1 MKIFKRLCCLALI
14 LLLSGYLNNCSSSS
28 ESKPKKQVV
37 SFADVWF
44 SDGIDNDQ
52 DGYYSYL
59 RLNFDLDVSTGSTDL
74 FVQVYWRFTDP
85 LDTAGY
91 WTYMESTVFSIN
103 GSTSDDAVYISVGSP
118 NDELTEDSYDFM
130 IWVYQESDPDNPI
143 LELASYNDDN
153 FDNALTN
160 IQIEESI
167 TDAALT
173 IYDSYW
179 DDVVDNDEDGYAS
192 QANLV
197 VDVDVNL
204 GVTTYVYLVIYQK
217 SYSSSS
223 YSLLAVTETFPISG
237 TNSTDAVSMTIDDF
251 PHGLY
256 DFKIDVY
263 YDVGYYVED
272 TDDASTNSDLND
284 VQLELA
290 AEDIAPLGMWM
301 YYDDSY
307 LEDALSSDLPSYFA
321 VRFNQPSGAVTC
333 SVREIYLYVTSRD
346 TTASYANF
354 KIWSSTINNLPST
367 YLYDGTT
374 NVYIAYDGNNY
385 YPVNVDV
392 SANDVF
398 YVGYYMTYGFG
409 FYLGADSS
417 SPDARSYF
425 RNSSTINWRMNLLDD
440 FCIRAYVEYTTGK
453 NKNSLVTHGEWIDV
467 SVKN

>member
-1 MKIFKRLCCLALI
+1 MKIFKRLCCFVLI
-14 LLLSGYLNNCSSSS
+14 LLLAMYFNNCSSSS

-44 SDGIDNDQ
+44 SNAVDNDS

-59 RLNFDLDVSTGSTDL
+59 RLNFDLDVSSGSADL
-74 FVQVYWRFTDP
+74 FVQIYWRFTDP

-91 WTYMESTVFSIN
+91 WNYMESTVFSIN
-103 GSTSDDAVYISVGSP
+103 GTTSDDAVYISVGLP
-118 NDELTEDSYDFM
+118 NDELPEWSYDFW
-130 IWVYQESDPDNPI
+130 ILVYKESDPENPI
-143 LELASYNDDN
+143 LEMASYNDDN
-153 FDNALTN
+153 YGDVLTD
-160 IQIEESI
+160 IPIEESI

-173 IYDSYW
+173 IYDAYW
-179 DDVVDNDEDGYAS
+179 DEVIDNDEDGYAS
-192 QANLV
+192 QADLV

-204 GVTTYVYLVIYQK
+204 GVTTYVYLVISQK
-217 SYSSSS
+217 SYSSST
-223 YSLLAVTETFPISG
+223 YSLLAVTETFTITGANPA
-237 TNSTDAVSMTIDDF
+237 DAVAIFIDNF

-256 DFKIDVY
+256 DFKIDAY
-263 YDVGYYVED
+263 YDVGSYIED

-284 VQLELA
+284 VQLELSG
-290 AEDIAPLGMWM
+290 EDEAPLGTWLS
-301 YYDDSY
+301 YDDSY

-321 VRFNQPSGAVTC
+321 VRFDKPAGTVTC

-354 KIWSSTINNLPST
+354 KIWSATINNMPST

-385 YPVNVDV
+385 YPVDVDI

-398 YVGYYMTYGFG
+398 FVGYYMTYGFG
-409 FYLGADSS
+409 FYLGADTS
-417 SPDARSYF
+417 SPDYRSYL
-425 RNSSTINWRMNLLDD
+425 RNSSTINWRLNLLDD